1 MIADQAISDP
11 EGQQELTGNFEQDY
25 AEACKRLGVKPFAI
39 LKFGIPLPPLPYAP
53 AALNESTA
61 APQGAG
67 TAGTGGPA
75 AAGTVGGDVPRTA
88 DATQQSSLSLARGPS
103 GVLGAAGASGS
114 DGRPA
119 ATGSGTAPADETGS
133 DAKTAASNFA
143 SGQQA
148 GTVSAGLPG
157 TAPATSATPGA
168 GPSATAPS
176 GTAADGG
183 PAASPASIQM
193 GGANLNQVEDALY
206 GSTQMLGPS
215 ASRNNQLGGKAD
227 NKKGSRLDLAASTM
241 RLRPGTAGSHPPIT
255 TYTSRYRFRPTID
268 VETIDNEEEEE
279 VYKIQVRG
287 WRLSVPS
294 TEAICTAL
302 SSCATITNL
311 TLWNCGLSE
320 SHFSVLQSTASSLN
334 IRTLFIDQN
343 PQIPE
348 LLYANLLG
356 EESVIKT
363 LSLRGNNLTD
373 AGVKLIAAALKTN
386 RMLTNLNLWDNCITR
401 EGAEALAEVLCNY
414 LLTPEELQVRRKQ
427 LAELDRLRHDMED
440 DANPKKKGRSGRGAS
455 AKQAE
460 EKKDDKNKRSSKVPG
475 KKGVESVPS
484 SRPIKTPE
492 DAKNKKQQAQSATS
506 DDKKGKDKK
515 SALASKGG
523 KKMKVEDAKEDAD
536 DAGDSLNGIEP
547 MFESNGQWY
556 ILGNRMLNSLNLS
569 HNGITAIGLKA
580 LLDAVLD
587 QEATNEQTPDGM
599 LGIFRISLQH
609 NPIDLDSPMHQQLQ
623 ALLNSRNP
631 FFEVLEA
638 EAAADGAL
646 GEVAEI
652 AQSESESVPEEAA
665 A

>member
-67 TAGTGGPA
+67 TAGTG
-75 AAGTVGGDVPRTA
+75 
-88 DATQQSSLSLARGPS
+88 
-103 GVLGAAGASGS
+103 
-114 DGRPA
+114 
-119 ATGSGTAPADETGS
+119 
-133 DAKTAASNFA
+133 
-143 SGQQA
+143 
-148 GTVSAGLPG
+148 
-157 TAPATSATPGA
+157 
-168 GPSATAPS
+168 
-176 GTAADGG
+176 
-183 PAASPASIQM
+183 ASPASIQM

-279 VYKIQVRG
+279 VYKIQ
-287 WRLSVPS
+287 
-294 TEAICTAL
+294 
-302 SSCATITNL
+302 
-311 TLWNCGLSE
+311 

-401 EGAEALAEVLCNY
+401 EGAEALAE
-414 LLTPEELQVRRKQ
+414 
-427 LAELDRLRHDMED
+427 